1 MMRAVEAADLAPLLV
16 LNNDHATELSF
27 LQIERFERMVE
38 AAFLACCTDVA
49 DAFILA
55 FDERADYDSPN
66 FLWFR
71 HRRARFVYVDRVV
84 VAPTRRRQGIADGF
98 YDALEREAVAA
109 GQRFIGCEVNRVP
122 PNPASDRF
130 HAQRGFSELDVVS
143 IADGAKT
150 VRYLGHALGG

>member
-1 MMRAVEAADLAPLLV
+1 MRAIEAADLSALLA

-27 LQIERFERMVE
+27 LEPGRFDRLVGT
-38 AAFLACCTDVA
+38 AFLARCTDEA

-55 FDERADYDSPN
+55 FDERAAYDSPN

-84 VAPTRRRQGIADGF
+84 VAPARRRQGIADGF
-98 YDALEREAVAA
+98 YDALEDAARAA
-109 GQRFIGCEVNRVP
+109 GHGFIGCEVNRVP

-130 HAQRGFSELDVVS
+130 HARRGFSDLGVAS
-143 IADGAKT
+143 CADGART
-150 VRYLGHALGG
+150 VRYLGRALGA